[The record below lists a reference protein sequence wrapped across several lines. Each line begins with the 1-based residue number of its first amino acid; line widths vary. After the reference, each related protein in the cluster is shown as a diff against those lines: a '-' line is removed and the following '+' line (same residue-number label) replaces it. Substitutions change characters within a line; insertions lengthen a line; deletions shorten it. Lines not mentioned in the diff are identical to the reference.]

1 MLNKEHSNLTSAS
14 DLEHLREG
22 WDFEAKKAAGADGLG
37 KLPEDFWRTYS
48 AMANTTGGRVAL
60 GVRERENGGLELHGL
75 GDPQRVER
83 ELWTLLHDRDKVSAN
98 LLTKDCVH
106 QRVIDG
112 KVILIIDIPQAP
124 RDKRPVFLKRDPF
137 ANTYIRTLDG
147 DRLAEPQRVRR
158 MFADA
163 DPGEPDSRVVEGF
176 GMEDLHE
183 ETISRYRNLLSARRP
198 GHPFLLEEGIPFLRQ
213 IRAWGRDRE
222 RNTEGP
228 TLAGLLVFG
237 RERSILDRLPRF
249 HLDYRELP
257 DVGMPGRWRDRVYPD
272 GTWNANILE
281 FYLRVQA
288 KLHDQL
294 PLPFSL
300 ASNLLR
306 RDETPVHEALREAL
320 VNSLIHADYTTGNG
334 IRISRTPG
342 SFTFVNPG
350 TLLLSLPQIR
360 QGGTSACRNRTVQH
374 ILTLIGVGERAGSGV
389 PVILAAWRQQHWRAP
404 TLREEIEREETTLSL
419 AMASLLQPEV
429 AETLRKRFGSHF
441 EALDEAQRTV
451 LALAS
456 VEGVVDHGRLSDTI
470 DLSSRELTVLLQGML
485 RRKFLERVG
494 HGRGCAYRLPQN
506 PVLYFEDAKVGAAS
520 SEHYLANSEQYP
532 GYSELF
538 GATSEHSLRASEH
551 LPDIAEQITAGSAAS
566 YLSDLRALP
575 SICAVR
581 DSGRASAKLVVEA
594 ILDACR
600 GRFLT
605 LPALA
610 EILQRRPDTLRTHYL
625 RKLLDARRLEMRHP
639 GAPNHPSQAYRT
651 NDDITGD

>member
-14 DLEHLREG
+14 DLEHVREG
-22 WDFEAKKAAGADGLG
+22 WDFEAKKAAGADGQG
-37 KLPEDFWRTYS
+37 KLPEDFWKTYS
-48 AMANTTGGRVAL
+48 AMANTTGGRVVL
-60 GVRERENGGLELHGL
+60 GVREREDGGLELHGL

-106 QRVIDG
+106 QRVLDG

-137 ANTYIRTLDG
+137 TNTYIRTLDG

-198 GHPFLLEEGIPFLRQ
+198 GHPFLLDEGIPFLRQ

-237 RERSILDRLPRF
+237 REQSILDRLPRF

-257 DVGMPGRWRDRVYPD
+257 DVGVPGRWRDRVYPD

-300 ASNLLR
+300 APNLLR

-320 VNSLIHADYTTGNG
+320 VNSLIHADYTTGHG
-334 IRISRTPG
+334 IRILRTPG
-342 SFTFVNPG
+342 SFTFINPG

-374 ILTLIGVGERAGSGV
+374 LLTLIGVGERAGSGV
-389 PVILAAWRQQHWRAP
+389 PAILAAWRQQHWRTP
-404 TLREEIEREETTLSL
+404 ILREDSEREETTLSL
-419 AMASLLQPEV
+419 AMASLLPAEV
-429 AETLRKRFGSHF
+429 VSALRKRFGSHF

-456 VEGVVDHGRLSDTI
+456 AERVVDHGRLSDAI

-494 HGRGCAYRLPQN
+494 HGRGCAYRLPN
-506 PVLYFEDAKVGAAS
+506 PVLPIEDAKAGEAH
-520 SEHYLANSEQYP
+520 SEHYLASSEQYP
-532 GYSELF
+532 DSSELF
-538 GATSEHSLRASEH
+538 SVNSEHSKRGSEH
-551 LPDIAEQITAGSAAS
+551 SPESSELSTANSE
-566 YLSDLRALP
+566 LSDVSALKALP
-575 SICAVR
+575 SVCAVR
-581 DSGRASAKLVVEA
+581 DSGRASAKLVAKA
-594 ILDACR
+594 ILDACH
-600 GRFLT
+600 GRYLT
-605 LPALA
+605 LPMLA
-610 EILQRRPDTLRTHYL
+610 EILDRRPDTLRTHYL
-625 RKLLDARRLEMRHP
+625 RQLLDDRRLEMRHP
-639 GAPNHPSQAYRT
+639 SAPNHPSQAYRT
-651 NDDITGD
+651 SDDIN